1 MLTTNLKLAE
11 KYNYLDPKFK
21 KAFEFLRTADLAALP
36 LGNTPIDGDE
46 VFANVQAYTTLPDAD
61 APFESHEKYFD
72 LQFVV
77 SGEERFGYAPRDL
90 CKPAMAYDAD
100 RDLVFYEE
108 PAESGCII
116 LKAGDF
122 AIVPPEDAHAPRRQ
136 TAAGACAVKKIV
148 REAAMYGNA
157 NNNRLFLLSRI
168 CKPFFCAPTD
178 SNVSVGL
185 FKTVVPLLL

>member
-21 KAFEFLRTADLAALP
+21 KAFAFLRTADLEALP
-36 LGNTPIDGDE
+36 VGVTPIDGED
-46 VFANVQAYTTLPDAD
+46 VFANVQAYTTLPDAE

-77 SGEERFGYAPRDL
+77 SGEECFGYAPRER
-90 CKPAMAYDAD
+90 CKPAMPYDAD

-108 PAESGCII
+108 PKESGYII

-136 TAAGACAVKKIV
+136 TAAGSCAVKKLVIKV
-148 REAAMYGNA
+148 
-157 NNNRLFLLSRI
+157 
-168 CKPFFCAPTD
+168 K
-178 SNVSVGL
+178 V
-185 FKTVVPLLL
+185 

>member
-11 KYNYLDPKFK
+11 KYNYLDTKFK

-36 LGNTPIDGDE
+36 LGNTPIDGEE
-46 VFANVQAYTTLPDAD
+46 VFANVQTYTTLPDAD

-100 RDLVFYEE
+100 RDLV
-108 PAESGCII
+108 ST
-116 LKAGDF
+116 KN
-122 AIVPPEDAHAPRRQ
+122 PPR
-136 TAAGACAVKKIV
+136 AAA
-148 REAAMYGNA
+148 
-157 NNNRLFLLSRI
+157 LS
-168 CKPFFCAPTD
+168 
-178 SNVSVGL
+178 
-185 FKTVVPLLL
+185 

>member
-36 LGNTPIDGDE
+36 LGNTPIDGD
-46 VFANVQAYTTLPDAD
+46 
-61 APFESHEKYFD
+61 EKYFD

-148 REAAMYGNA
+148 V
-157 NNNRLFLLSRI
+157 
-168 CKPFFCAPTD
+168 K
-178 SNVSVGL
+178 VKV
-185 FKTVVPLLL
+185 